1 MRKPWQ
7 LSARSCFWK
16 EKKVLPKV
24 FMTVSVKS
32 TVNLLEKII
41 RYHSPNYANNLNLFI
56 IKRLIEKI
64 KRFFNAQ
71 LSLFSMLY

>member
-1 MRKPWQ
+1 
-7 LSARSCFWK
+7 
-16 EKKVLPKV
+16 
-24 FMTVSVKS
+24 MTVSVKS